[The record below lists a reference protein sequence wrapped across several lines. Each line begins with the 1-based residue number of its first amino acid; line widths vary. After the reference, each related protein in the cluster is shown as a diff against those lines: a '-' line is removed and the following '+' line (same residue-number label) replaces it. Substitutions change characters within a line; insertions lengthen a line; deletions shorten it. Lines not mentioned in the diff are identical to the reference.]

1 MSYVFCVCS
10 VDSTPIESCD
20 LNLTRVPRSSTP
32 NAAKAQKP
40 MYSILIYDEIR
51 SMNPPGRF
59 LKQDPNTKLWSDI
72 GKKKALDK
80 TRQALREGAPEML
93 KEMGDDGGAG
103 GDDSNDDEEEQN
115 NGNVAKF
122 KTNARDSDALNASF
136 RSIGS
141 FSLEDPLNDSFRSLQ
156 SIQSALNQGSG
167 GNFPGVGAATNMQ
180 NDQGPEPNR
189 MLLAAQMKLI
199 EQQMAQW
206 QQLINLQN
214 FLQNSGSQIDPN
226 THLQLLN
233 LQVQLQN
240 QLQQNQQQQQNVP
253 NIPTFSA
260 PQVNPHQLL
269 NPNPQHIGNAP
280 QFQLNDQ
287 NLSALLSV
295 LHGNAASSNNP
306 LNQNPGVPGGHSNPN
321 NAFQQ
326 FQQQLALQQLQQKI
340 NNNNNQFVNATPAN
354 SNNWGGNP
362 NNIDHILNAANAI
375 NGNNFNHMSGFGDF
389 TLPLNDGSSSYDQI
403 VGRSMPLK
411 NNERTPGNTSL
422 ARAQRIGLKNSFTRR
437 GSAHRPAEL
446 ANSLMSLDSLNLD
459 DIEEMSESHRDDL

>member
-1 MSYVFCVCS
+1 
-10 VDSTPIESCD
+10 
-20 LNLTRVPRSSTP
+20 
-32 NAAKAQKP
+32 

-93 KEMGDDGGAG
+93 KELGDDGGAG
-103 GDDSNDDEEEQN
+103 GDESNDEDEDQD
-115 NGNVAKF
+115 NGHAAKF
-122 KTNARDSDALNASF
+122 NTNARDNNALNASF
-136 RSIGS
+136 MSNLSIGS

-156 SIQSALNQGSG
+156 SLQSALNQGNG
-167 GNFPGVGAATNMQ
+167 GNFPGVGAGSSMH

-189 MLLAAQMKLI
+189 MLIAAQMKLI

-214 FLQNSGSQIDPN
+214 LLQNSGNQIDPN

-233 LQVQLQN
+233 LQMQLQN
-240 QLQQNQQQQQNVP
+240 QLQQNQQHHQNVP
-253 NIPTFSA
+253 GFPSFPA
-260 PQVNPHQLL
+260 PQANPHQQL
-269 NPNPQHIGNAP
+269 NPNGNTP

-287 NLSALLSV
+287 NLSALLSA
-295 LHGNAASSNNP
+295 LHGNAANPNNP
-306 LNQNPGVPGGHSNPN
+306 PNQSPGVAGGPANPN

-340 NNNNNQFVNATPAN
+340 NSNNSQGINGPTPN
-354 SNNWGGNP
+354 SNNWGANP
-362 NNIDHILNAANAI
+362 NNIDHILNAASAI
-375 NGNNFNHMSGFGDF
+375 NGTNYNQMSGFGDF
-389 TLPLNDGSSSYDQI
+389 TVPLNDGSSSHDQI
-403 VGRSMPLK
+403 VGRSMPMK
-411 NNERTPGNTSL
+411 NNERTPGNTSY

-437 GSAHRPAEL
+437 PNAHRPGEL

-459 DIEEMSESHRDDL
+459 DIEEMSESHRDEM

>member
-1 MSYVFCVCS
+1 M
-10 VDSTPIESCD
+10 
-20 LNLTRVPRSSTP
+20 
-32 NAAKAQKP
+32 
-40 MYSILIYDEIR
+40 LI
-51 SMNPPGRF
+51 
-59 LKQDPNTKLWSDI
+59 
-72 GKKKALDK
+72 
-80 TRQALREGAPEML
+80 
-93 KEMGDDGGAG
+93 
-103 GDDSNDDEEEQN
+103 
-115 NGNVAKF
+115 
-122 KTNARDSDALNASF
+122 
-136 RSIGS
+136 
-141 FSLEDPLNDSFRSLQ
+141 
-156 SIQSALNQGSG
+156 
-167 GNFPGVGAATNMQ
+167 
-180 NDQGPEPNR
+180 
-189 MLLAAQMKLI
+189 AAQMKLI

-214 FLQNSGSQIDPN
+214 FLQNSGNQIDPN

-240 QLQQNQQQQQNVP
+240 QLQQSQQQQQNVP
-253 NIPTFSA
+253 NIPTCSA
-260 PQVNPHQLL
+260 PQANPHQLL
-269 NPNPQHIGNAP
+269 NSNPQHIGNAP

-295 LHGNAASSNNP
+295 LHGNVASSNNP
-306 LNQNPGVPGGHSNPN
+306 PNQNPGVPGGHANPN

-340 NNNNNQFVNATPAN
+340 NSNNNQYVNAPPAN
-354 SNNWGGNP
+354 SNSWGGNP

-375 NGNNFNHMSGFGDF
+375 NGNNFNHVSGFGDF

-437 GSAHRPAEL
+437 TNAHRQGEL
-446 ANSLMSLDSLNLD
+446 TNSLMSLDSLNLD